1 MLLKHVQFI
10 YLLIFRTKYR
20 RVILSAL
27 FSFVCLPSG
36 GEAVKPH
43 GLITINPG
51 LVTDFP
57 PLLECLRYMIDCT
70 FS

>member
-1 MLLKHVQFI
+1 MI
-10 YLLIFRTKYR
+10 T
-20 RVILSAL
+20 
-27 FSFVCLPSG
+27 FVCLPSG
-36 GEAVKPH
+36 GEAVKSD

-57 PLLECLRYMIDCT
+57 PLLECLKYMIDCT